1 MRRECYGGGRM
12 KMNDIDM
19 DLQRLG
25 RDAVPLRLN
34 ALEDNV
40 LGKVA
45 NHSFAHSGA
54 PMMVRVGA
62 VAGALLM
69 GAVGGLMPTETA
81 KAEPSLAPL
90 AGGSELA
97 PATLLLGNS

>member
-12 KMNDIDM
+12 KLDEIDM

-69 GAVGGLMPTETA
+69 GVVGGLMPTQTTQ
-81 KAEPSLAPL
+81 AELPLAPF
-90 AGGSELA
+90 AGASDLA
-97 PATLLLGNS
+97 PASLLLGKS